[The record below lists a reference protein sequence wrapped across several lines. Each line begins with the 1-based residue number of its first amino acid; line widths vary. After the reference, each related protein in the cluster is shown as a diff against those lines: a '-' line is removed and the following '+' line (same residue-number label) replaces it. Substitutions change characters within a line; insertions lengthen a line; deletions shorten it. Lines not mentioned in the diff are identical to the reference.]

1 MRRRFRQ
8 SLANLVVIGGIALC
22 TTLSQRSYR
31 CATLLSS
38 DQAGESHMKSSEV
51 GNAKV
56 ISRSSAT
63 HRPSAC
69 EAFVG
74 PSSDDSQVVQART
87 LHTQF
92 AMHVYRKGKVKDIVS
107 NTIEQAGAWETQDT
121 EKLMDILG
129 CGDSFKCSPETA
141 KKGVL
146 VDVGAN
152 IGWFTLAALHLGH
165 TVVAFEPFE
174 RNAELMCASVQAV
187 QNYET
192 RFQLNRLGLDHK
204 GRECELFQQKEL
216 NIGDTHSVCDD
227 ETRKVFVEK
236 NYEPLGWMNTTTLDN
251 AMRTGMF
258 GTIDTIDVMKIDV
271 EGFEPSVFLG
281 GNEFFQSKLTPKFIF
296 VELVSERMGEVRGQ
310 HDRGKHRLRSVL
322 LSLTNYGYEI
332 DDYSK
337 EGNSGLSLLTS
348 SLEHLESSIDGRTV
362 LFRRATPVSTSR
374 V

>member
-1 MRRRFRQ
+1 MA
-8 SLANLVVIGGIALC
+8 SLVVIGGIALC

-31 CATLLSS
+31 CSTLLLS

-51 GNAKV
+51 GNARV

-63 HRPSAC
+63 HRHSVC

-92 AMHVYRKGKVKDIVS
+92 GMHVYRKGKVKDIVS

-121 EKLMDILG
+121 EKLMDILA
-129 CGDSFKCSPETA
+129 CGDSFKCPPETA

-152 IGWFTLAALHLGH
+152 IGWFTLVALHLGH

-174 RNAELMCASVQAV
+174 RNAELICASVQAV

-192 RFQLNRLGLDHK
+192 RFHLNRLGLDHT
-204 GRECELFQQKEL
+204 GRECELFQQMEV
-216 NIGDTHSVCDD
+216 NIGDTHSVCDA

-258 GTIDTIDVMKIDV
+258 GTISTIDVMKIDV

-281 GNEFFQSKLTPKFIF
+281 GNEFFQSKLTPRFIF

-322 LSLTNYGYEI
+322 LFLADYGYEV

-337 EGNSGLSLLTS
+337 GDKSGLDLLTS
-348 SLEHLESSIDGRTV
+348 SLDHLESSLDGRTV
-362 LFRRATPVSTSR
+362 LFRRASPVITS
-374 V
+374 VLP